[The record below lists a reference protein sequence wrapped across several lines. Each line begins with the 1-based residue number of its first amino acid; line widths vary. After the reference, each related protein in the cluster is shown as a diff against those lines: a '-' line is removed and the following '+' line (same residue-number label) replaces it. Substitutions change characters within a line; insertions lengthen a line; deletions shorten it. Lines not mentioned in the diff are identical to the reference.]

1 MTSQQEEK
9 KIEIGNDSLRDLNV
23 IRKWTMFLAIMG
35 FIGVAVV
42 FFTGVLTFLF
52 LKVFKTSDSITG
64 LPESL
69 FVIIVAVLA
78 LLYFFPV
85 RYLYLFS
92 KHTGNALKSMDKE
105 DLKKAFRNLKRL
117 YIFIGILLITVL
129 SFYVIAFL
137 IAGSTLSLFSGLK

>member
-9 KIEIGNDSLRDLNV
+9 KIEIGNESLRDLNI

-52 LKVFKTSDSITG
+52 LKVFKTTDSVTG

-69 FVIIVAVLA
+69 FVLIVAVIA

-92 KHTGNALKSMDKE
+92 KHTANAVKTLDKE
-105 DLKKAFRNLKRL
+105 DLKKALKNLKRL

-129 SFYVIAFL
+129 SFYVVAFL